1 MLIGV
6 LELLTG
12 IGLATSAGLNAY
24 IPLVMI
30 GMLGRYT
37 HLITLPPAWHWLE
50 NGWVLIILCGLLVIE
65 FIADKI
71 PVVDHVNDLVQTV
84 IRPTAGGI
92 AFGAATSSQTVTV
105 QDPGTFFTSHQWVP
119 IVSGLVISF
128 IVHSMKASARVGVNA
143 TTAGLGAP
151 VASTAE
157 DFFSASM
164 SFVAILFPILIVV
177 FLVVLVWIFVARRRR
192 RRRRKA
198 EKAELEALRAAQ
210 AGSRTR

>member
-30 GMLGRYT
+30 GVLARYT

-50 NGWVLIILCGLLVIE
+50 NGWVLLILCALLLVE

-71 PVVDHVNDLVQTV
+71 PAVDHVNDLIQTV

-105 QDPGTFFTSHQWVP
+105 KDPGTFFSSHEWVP
-119 IVSGLVISF
+119 IVTGLVISF
-128 IVHSMKASARVGVNA
+128 VVHSMKSSARVGVNA
-143 TTAGLGAP
+143 TTVGMGAP

-157 DFFSASM
+157 DIVSVVM
-164 SFVAILFPILIVV
+164 SFVAIIFPILIVV
-177 FLVVLVWIFVARRRR
+177 FLVLLVWMFIALRRRR
-192 RRRRKA
+192 KRRKA
-198 EKAELEALRAAQ
+198 EKAELAALRAAQ
-210 AGSRTR
+210 SSQRTR